1 MINFYMAFNNK
12 NYELMEQN
20 WLQSD
25 EASMSNPLG
34 GIKRGWNEI
43 KEVYKKIFNGDA
55 SVYVEFYDYSIHP
68 TENMFITVGKER
80 GILETNGNK
89 IELAIRTSR
98 IYQLHDKQWKQIHH
112 HGSMDNPQLL
122 NTYQSTLLN
131 K

>member
-1 MINFYMAFNNK
+1 
-12 NYELMEQN
+12 
-20 WLQSD
+20 
-25 EASMSNPLG
+25 
-34 GIKRGWNEI
+34 
-43 KEVYKKIFNGDA
+43 
-55 SVYVEFYDYSIHP
+55 
-68 TENMFITVGKER
+68 MFIAVGKER
-80 GILETNGNK
+80 GILETNGKK